1 MKKPQELRAEAA
13 AQQAAAKA
21 IYEAVKNDAS
31 GRDFTEDELRTY
43 DAALDKAN
51 KLFDEAGTIEA
62 REKLWAAVDAKRSSA
77 PAQLP
82 HNDPANTAN
91 GRHQYSIM
99 RAIRSRLPGAPALD
113 GIELEVHQELAKRK
127 AASGGAAQG
136 IMIPWDV
143 SIRSGTE
150 QRALDT
156 TAGTGSIP
164 TILDG
169 TLIDLLRARLSV
181 VAMGATVM
189 TDMQGL
195 FAIPR
200 QNLSGTSYWVAE
212 GSAPTAS
219 NQTIDQVPFS
229 PKTVGAYTDY
239 TRRFMEQT
247 NQDAEAFVKR
257 DLTAILARAIETAA
271 INGSGSSNQPKG
283 IMARTGDTPAVG
295 LVSLGTNGA
304 NPAWANIV
312 ALEAIVATANA
323 DFGNLGY
330 LTNAPMR
337 GYLKS
342 TTKVPN
348 FPSYIWN
355 PDAPQTPLNG
365 YQCGVTNLVP
375 ANLTKGTGT
384 ALSAILF
391 GNWADLV
398 IPMWSGIDLLV
409 DPYTGSSIGSIRI
422 VALQDLD
429 INLRHP
435 ESFAVIVDGK
445 TS

>member
-21 IYEAVKNDAS
+21 IYETVKADTT

-43 DAALDKAN
+43 DGSLDKAN
-51 KLFDEAGTIEA
+51 KLFDEAAAIEQ
-62 REKLWAAVDAKRSSA
+62 REKLWAAVDAKRASS

-82 HNDPANTAN
+82 HNDSANTGN
-91 GRHQYSIM
+91 GRHQYSLLK
-99 RAIRSRLPGAPALD
+99 AIRSRLPGASGLD
-113 GIELEVHQELAKRK
+113 GLELEVHQELSKRK
-127 AASGGAAQG
+127 AASGGAVQG
-136 IMIPWDV
+136 IMVPWDLAV
-143 SIRSGTE
+143 RGET
-150 QRALDT
+150 RALDT
-156 TAGTGSIP
+156 TAGVGTIP

-169 TLIDLLRARLSV
+169 TLIDLLRARLAV

-200 QNLSGTSYWVAE
+200 QNQSGTSYWLSE

-219 NQTIDQVPFS
+219 NQTADQVTFS

-247 NQDAEAFVKR
+247 NQDAEAFVKK

-283 IMARTGDTPAVG
+283 ILSRTGDTPAVG
-295 LVSLGTNGA
+295 LVSIGTNGG
-304 NPAWANIV
+304 NPTWANIV
-312 ALEAIVATANA
+312 SLESTVATANA
-323 DFGNLGY
+323 DFGKLGY

-342 TTKVPN
+342 ATKVSN
-348 FPSYIWN
+348 FPAYIWN
-355 PDAPQTPLNG
+355 ADAPQTPLNG
-365 YQCGVTNLVP
+365 YACGVTNLVP
-375 ANLTKGTGT
+375 SNLTKGTGT
-384 ALSAILF
+384 ALSAIVF
-391 GNWADLV
+391 GNFADLV

-409 DPYTGSSIGSIRI
+409 DPFTGSSSGSIRI
-422 VALQDLD
+422 VALQDID

>member
-1 MKKPQELRAEAA
+1 MKKAHELRAEAA
-13 AQQAAAKA
+13 KHQATAKA
-21 IYEAVKNDAS
+21 VFDAVKADPS
-31 GRDFTEDELRTY
+31 GRDFTDDELRNY
-43 DAALDKAN
+43 DAAVASASTLA
-51 KLFDEAGTIEA
+51 DEAAAVEA
-62 REKLWAAVDAKRSSA
+62 REVLWAAVDAKLA
-77 PAQLP
+77 NGTAKLP
-82 HNDPANTAN
+82 HNDESNTR
-91 GRHQYSIM
+91 GRHDYSIM
-99 RAIRSRLPGAPALD
+99 KALRSRLPGAAALD
-113 GIELEVHQELAKRK
+113 GIELEVHQELSKRK

-136 IMIPWDV
+136 VMIPWDV
-143 SIRSGTE
+143 SLRSGTE
-150 QRALDT
+150 KRALDT
-156 TAGTGSIP
+156 TYGTGSIP

-169 TLIDLLRARLSV
+169 TLIDLLRARLSI

-200 QNLSGTSYWVAE
+200 QSVSGTSYWVAE

-219 NQTIDQVPFS
+219 QQTIDQVTFS
-229 PKTVGAYTDY
+229 PKTVGAFTDY
-239 TRRFMEQT
+239 TRRFLEQT
-247 NQDAEAFVKR
+247 NQDAEAFVKK

-271 INGSGSSNQPKG
+271 LNGSGTSNQPKG

-295 LVSLGTNGA
+295 LVALGTNGA

-312 ALEAIVATANA
+312 ALESAVATANA
-323 DFGNLGY
+323 DFGSLGY

-342 TTKVPN
+342 AVKATGYPT
-348 FPSYIWN
+348 YIWN
-355 PDAPQTPLNG
+355 ADAPNSPLNG

-375 ANLTKGTGT
+375 ANLTKGSGT

-409 DPYTGSSIGSIRI
+409 DPYTNSTTGSVRI